1 LSSYS
6 SVGVSAVQAGTRI
19 LDQTVSCL
27 QEISTLAGET
37 TPDSVG
43 KLIAWMGH
51 EDPIAR
57 SEAGLALARTS
68 AQLRRRAR
76 LGLHAWNKQSTELTF
91 TGLLLQM
98 RQALQDPNPLRRA
111 AVAESLAHWDHET
124 VVTFLSQAMEDREP
138 LVRVSAASALGQIK
152 DVAAV
157 SVLTTALADSSMWVR
172 RAAAAALGAVG
183 VAQAVPA
190 LEKAL
195 RDPHQLVCCSA
206 VMALGHIHTAKA
218 REALERAASSPDAA
232 IRWYAVRGLGQIGT
246 SGSYPALQQL
256 LEDDSALFG
265 QAIADIAAE
274 ALDAIERRE
283 RGAFSRLRRSF
294 YALRRRV
301 QKRRQANGLQNGK
314 NGQHSLP

>member
-1 LSSYS
+1 M
-6 SVGVSAVQAGTRI
+6 QAGTRL
-19 LDQTVSCL
+19 LDQTVSSL
-27 QEISTLAGET
+27 EEISALAGDTSPACVE
-37 TPDSVG
+37 

-57 SEAGLALARTS
+57 SEAGLALARTA

-76 LGLHAWNKQSTELTF
+76 LGLHAWNRQSTELTF

-157 SVLTTALADSSMWVR
+157 SVLMTALSDPSMWVR

-183 VAQAVPA
+183 ATQAVPA

-195 RDPHQLVCCSA
+195 HDPHQLVCCSA
-206 VMALGHIHTAKA
+206 VMALGHIRATKA

-232 IRWYAVRGLGQIGT
+232 IRWYAARGLGQIGT
-246 SGSYPALQQL
+246 SSSCPVLQQL
-256 LEDDSALFG
+256 LEDENALFG
-265 QAIADIAAE
+265 QSIADVAAE
-274 ALDAIERRE
+274 ALDAIDRRE
-283 RGAFSRLRRSF
+283 RGAFNRLRRTF
-294 YALRRRV
+294 YALQRRAR
-301 QKRRQANGLQNGK
+301 KRRQGNGSRNGK
-314 NGQHSLP
+314 HG